1 MARGKRKEITYT
13 GKALKVFEKTQRLEA
28 ELKNA
33 REELKIAYKE
43 QLREEKESAIRV
55 KKENQEKILKAI
67 EESGMTTAEI
77 LSLLQNNKENNEDIQ
92 GE

>member
-13 GKALKVFEKTQRLEA
+13 GKALKVFEKIQRLEA

-67 EESGMTTAEI
+67 EESGMTTEEI
-77 LSLLQNNKENNEDIQ
+77 LSLLQNNKENNENIQ

>member
-13 GKALKVFEKTQRLEA
+13 GKALKVFEKIQRLET

-67 EESGMTTAEI
+67 EESGMTTEEI
-77 LSLLQNNKENNEDIQ
+77 LSLLQNNKENNEDI
-92 GE
+92 